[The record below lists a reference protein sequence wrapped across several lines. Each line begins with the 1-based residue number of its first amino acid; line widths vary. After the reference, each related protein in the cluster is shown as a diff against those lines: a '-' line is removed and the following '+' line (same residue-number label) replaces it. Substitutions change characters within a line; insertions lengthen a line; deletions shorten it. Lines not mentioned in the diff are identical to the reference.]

1 MKIIIYLTLI
11 FFIKIN
17 SYAQKSPKFINSV
30 INNGKIILTNVSINE
45 SQERFNFIFDTGS
58 SNSAI
63 SKRAFD
69 KLGLN
74 INDSLNSYDGLKT
87 ETTYQTIINLS
98 INQEKN
104 ERLKIDVIDF
114 SSINEMQ
121 CEKIDGIIGGDIIKQ
136 YVWSIEKDSIFIA
149 HKIKAFNTNSYQK
162 FKMSSILYDTPII
175 IAGFLNDFSATMLF
189 DTGDNTLIA
198 IAEEQIK
205 DIDIK
210 NKTRGI
216 GKVYSTVLG
225 NECIDTTYYLK
236 PQNPFMLYYSDL
248 FINDV
253 YVDMNHDGDLLSSI
267 GSKIFDYFD
276 ILLDYKKK
284 QIYFKQTNNNYI
296 KEKEFGFKW
305 KVNEN
310 KNVFITF
317 LWDNSPAYYAGLKLG
332 MQIIN
337 VNNIDLNS
345 NKYSKCD
352 IYQLIRRELNKK
364 QEITIKLKESSKEY
378 LLKKTNRN

>member
-1 MKIIIYLTLI
+1 MKIILYLTLI
-11 FFIKIN
+11 FFFKIN
-17 SYAQKSPKFINSV
+17 SYAQKSSVFINSFV
-30 INNGKIILTNVSINE
+30 INGKIILTDVSINE
-45 SQERFNFIFDTGS
+45 SQEKFNFIFDTGS
-58 SNSAI
+58 SNSTI

-74 INDSLNSYDGLKT
+74 IYDSLNSYDGLKT

-98 INQEKN
+98 LNQEKI

-136 YVWSIEKDSIFIA
+136 YVWSIQKDSIFIA
-149 HKIKAFNTNSYQK
+149 HKIKAFNANSYQK
-162 FKMSSILYDTPII
+162 FKISSILYDTPII
-175 IAGFLNDFSATMLF
+175 IAGFLNDYSATMLF

-205 DIDIK
+205 NIDII

-216 GKVYSTVLG
+216 GTVYSTVFG
-225 NECIDTTYYLK
+225 NKCIDTTYYLK
-236 PQNPFMLYYSDL
+236 PKSPFLLYYSD
-248 FINDV
+248 FYINNV
-253 YVDMNHDGDLLSSI
+253 YVDMNHDDLLSSI
-267 GSKIFDYFD
+267 GIKIFDYFD

-284 QIYFKQTNNNYI
+284 QIYFKQINKNYI

-305 KVNEN
+305 KVHEN
-310 KNVFITF
+310 NNVFITF
-317 LWDNSPAYYAGLKLG
+317 LWNNSPAYYAGLKLG

-337 VNNIDLNS
+337 VNNIDVNS
-345 NKYSKCD
+345 NKYSKCE
-352 IYQLIRRELNKK
+352 IYQLIRSELNKK
-364 QEITIKLKESSKEY
+364 QEITIKVKESSKEY
-378 LLKKTNRN
+378 LLKKTDWD